1 MATEYSSITA
11 EQADLIKN
19 APLFFV
25 ASAEPSLQQQDNG
38 CGQVNLSP
46 KGGVPLHIL
55 DESHVAYLDYQGSG
69 NETARAATLGG
80 PMTIMV
86 CSFDE
91 KDAAV
96 WRPTEENTML
106 DTKGQSKATSNG
118 GYLAEY
124 LPTRTPIP
132 TMTSSP
138 TASRTQLGSWA
149 CRSSKYAAPLT
160 ASRLKYQ
167 NSNTMRKSQRFG

>member
-1 MATEYSSITA
+1 MATEYPSITA
-11 EQADLIKN
+11 EQAELIKN

-38 CGQVNLSP
+38 CGPVNLSP

-86 CSFDE
+86 CSFAE
-91 KDAAV
+91 GDAAV
-96 WRPTEENTML
+96 IRL
-106 DTKGQSKATSNG
+106 FGHATATP
-118 GYLAEY
+118 LAESPHAERVAGMPFDEIA
-124 LPTRTPIP
+124 LPTRQVIELTVES
-132 TMTSSP
+132 TQTSCGYGVP
-138 TASRTQLGSWA
+138 VMEYRHERTTAMRGRQYKPGGSRA
-149 CRSSKYAAPLT
+149 RA
-160 ASRLKYQ
+160 
-167 NSNTMRKSQRFG
+167 